1 MKSLV
6 LGATGFIGGQIA
18 RAALDGG
25 WEVRALRRNP
35 KSVGDLEGLPIE
47 WVAGNITNSASLRA
61 AMQGVEIVFHAAA
74 YYPSGTHP
82 RQVPA
87 AVAHARQ
94 EIETVLNA
102 LRAAQ
107 VPRLIFTS
115 TLSTI
120 GQPPPGENRLA
131 DERDTYS
138 PGSMPKNAYYECKI
152 AMENAVLAAND
163 IDAVVLCPTAV
174 FGPGDVHLTMGKL
187 LISVARGRVP
197 AWLPGIINAI
207 DVRDVAATHIIAAQH
222 GQRGERYILGGHNF
236 TVEEAL
242 RQAARAANVTEPRFE
257 IPLWVTRILVTL
269 DDALP
274 FISISGNHLR
284 ALPHWQGY
292 NTSKA
297 QTKLGLK
304 PRPFEETARDA
315 LSWFE
320 QKGYL

>member
-120 GQPPPGENRLA
+120 GQPPPGEKRLA

-138 PGSMPKNAYYECKI
+138 PSSMPKNAYYECKI

>member
-120 GQPPPGENRLA
+120 GQPPPGEKRLA

>member
-1 MKSLV
+1 MQTLV

-18 RAALDGG
+18 RAALAAG

-35 KSVGDLEGLPIE
+35 DSVGDLDGAPVA
-47 WVAGNITNSASLRA
+47 WVAGNLADSASLRA
-61 AMQGVEIVFHAAA
+61 AMQGVDIVFHAAA

-87 AVAHARQ
+87 AIAHAQ
-94 EIETVLNA
+94 AEIESVLNA
-102 LRAAQ
+102 ARAAQ
-107 VPRLIFTS
+107 VQRLIFTS

-131 DERDTYS
+131 DERDFYT

-152 AMENAVLAAND
+152 ALENAVLAAKD
-163 IDAVVLCPTAV
+163 IDSVTLCPTAV

-207 DVRDVAATHIIAAQH
+207 DVRDVATAHISAAQH
-222 GQRGERYILGGHNF
+222 ARCGERYILGGYNF

-242 RQAARAANVTEPRFE
+242 RQAARVANVPEPRFE
-257 IPLWVTRILVTL
+257 IPLWATRALVAL

-274 FISISGNHLR
+274 FVSISGNHLR

-292 NTSKA
+292 NTAKA
-297 QTKLGLK
+297 QTELGLA
-304 PRPFEETARDA
+304 PRPFDETVRAA
-315 LSWFE
+315 LRWFRAH
-320 QKGYL
+320 KYL

>member
-120 GQPPPGENRLA
+120 GQPPPGEKRLA

-297 QTKLGLK
+297 QNELGLK

>member
-120 GQPPPGENRLA
+120 GQPPPGEKRLA

-292 NTSKA
+292 NTAKA

>member
-1 MKSLV
+1 MKILV

-18 RAALDGG
+18 RAALDAG
-25 WEVRALRRNP
+25 WEVSALRRNP
-35 KSVGDLEGLPIE
+35 NSNGDLDGAPVA
-47 WVAGNITNSASLRA
+47 WVAGNLADSASLRA
-61 AMQGVEIVFHAAA
+61 AMQGMDIVFHAAA

-87 AVAHARQ
+87 AVTHARQ

-102 LRAAQ
+102 VRATQA
-107 VPRLIFTS
+107 PRLIFTS

-120 GQPPPGENRLA
+120 GQPPPEEKRLA
-131 DERDTYS
+131 DERDIYQ

-152 AMENAVLAAND
+152 AMENAVLTAED
-163 IDAVVLCPTAV
+163 IDSIVLCPTAV

-187 LISVARGRVP
+187 LIGVARGRIP

-207 DVRDVAATHIIAAQH
+207 DVRDVATAHITAAQH
-222 GQRGERYILGGHNF
+222 GKRGERYILGGYNF

-242 RQAARAANVTEPRFE
+242 RQAAHAANMPEPRFE
-257 IPLWVTRILVTL
+257 IPLWVTRALVAL

-274 FISISGNHLR
+274 FVSISGNHLR

-292 NTSKA
+292 NTAKA
-297 QTKLGLK
+297 QTELDLV
-304 PRPFEETARDA
+304 PRPFDETVRDA
-315 LSWFE
+315 LHWFK